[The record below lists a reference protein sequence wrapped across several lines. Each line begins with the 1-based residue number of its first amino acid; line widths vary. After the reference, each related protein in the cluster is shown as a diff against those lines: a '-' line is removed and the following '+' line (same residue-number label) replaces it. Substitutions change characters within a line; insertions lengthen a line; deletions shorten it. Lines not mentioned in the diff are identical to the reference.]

1 MPTIHIVG
9 ADYSFTHD
17 ATKQRYGIVDDGQ
30 YTFIDHEHPEL
41 VSSLL
46 DKKISPAHSAV
57 VPLWNSNTGTVNF
70 DRQTKTADLFLKAR
84 PVHDLWPQQIIF
96 KLAIK
101 NKHLTDESNIFSVK
115 VARSQCSLF
124 LKQIKLLDP
133 DRFKEHPSTTAAAD
147 SFIDNAQLNDG
158 LLCSEALLNSKR
170 LKSSDVNVT
179 NPHNFTIF
187 STFNTIPSGS
197 PNGCPISLGCVLVN
211 LTGNELPT
219 EFIRYYKNLLT
230 MEEIQESQDV
240 SFIMPKI
247 LFIWR
252 YESSKALLL
261 LEMDVEDYTENP
273 WPPPDIDSEESELQ
287 EWDFCDQVGRIY
299 EPFSGN
305 IVHLFT
311 NIFDVSKECVFYGY
325 GDCYTWVCPALN
337 ISVQGFDKD
346 LVKTCAKTQVLH
358 LKDLVDA
365 GNDVPLSTKHM
376 LRLLQKDEAN
386 LKLAAD
392 SEPDGP

>member
-30 YTFIDHEHPEL
+30 YTFIDRKHPEL
-41 VSSLL
+41 VSDLL
-46 DKKISPAHSAV
+46 DKKIPSAHSAV
-57 VPLWNSNTGTVNF
+57 VPLWNSNTGTVDF

-101 NKHLTDESNIFSVK
+101 NEHLTDDSNIFSVK
-115 VARSQCSLF
+115 VAMSQCSLF
-124 LKQIKLLDP
+124 LKQINILDS
-133 DRFKEHPSTTAAAD
+133 DRFKGHLSTTDAAD
-147 SFIDNAQLNDG
+147 SFIENAQLNDG
-158 LLCSEALLNSKR
+158 LLCSEALLNFKG
-170 LKSSDVNVT
+170 LKSSDINVT
-179 NPHNFTIF
+179 NPYNFTIF
-187 STFNTIPSGS
+187 STFNTILSGS
-197 PNGCPISLGCVLVN
+197 PSEHPISLGCILVN

-219 EFIRYYKNLLT
+219 EFIGYYKNLLT

-240 SFIMPKI
+240 SLITPKI

-261 LEMDVEDYTENP
+261 LEMDVGGYTENP
-273 WPPPDIDSEESELQ
+273 WPLPDIDSEESESQ
-287 EWDFCDQVGRIY
+287 EWDFCDQVGRIR
-299 EPFSGN
+299 EQFSGK
-305 IVHLFT
+305 IAHLFT
-311 NIFDVSKECVFYGY
+311 NKFRVPKDCIFYGY
-325 GDCYTWVCPALN
+325 GDCYTWACPALN

-365 GNDVPLSTKHM
+365 GNDVPAPTKHM
-376 LRLLQKDEAN
+376 LKLLQKDEAN
-386 LKLAAD
+386 LKLAPD
-392 SEPDGP
+392 SEPDAP